1 MPITKKPAA
10 KKTATKKVAAK
21 KVAAKKVTAKKTTT
35 AAAGMPNDVKVRV
48 RMYRQGL
55 GDCFLLTFFTGAQP
69 AHILIDCGSIG
80 EQTTGVKL
88 DQVGA
93 DIVAATKGRLAMLIA
108 THEHQDHL
116 NGFLKNQ
123 AIFDP
128 PGFTV
133 DRVWQAWT
141 EDKSD
146 DVAKGLMK
154 YKNDLVNAVAL
165 ALSAMEAQTKRAP
178 GLPGT
183 TEAKALNVAV
193 RGLLE
198 FAGGPP
204 AGAPLAAAGLSTSV
218 DQAMDWVTNRASNT
232 DKFLKPG
239 MVMEPAWLPGVR
251 VYVLGPP
258 RDKAKINTLGQHG
271 DPNLYELTA
280 QASADFSSCA
290 SFAVSVAPF
299 TDYRASLEGDDRALF
314 ERRLPFDPR
323 FRVEITDDDAFRA
336 TYAAYY
342 DQAESWRRVDN
353 DWLSANGSL
362 ALQLDNATNNTS
374 LVLAFELIADN
385 RVLLF
390 PADAQL
396 GNWLSWDDVTFKV
409 NDNGTMKDVT
419 AADLLGRTVF
429 YKVGHHSSFNATMKE
444 KGLERMRRDDLVAMI
459 PLDST
464 TAENKWEAT
473 SWPATKVYAAL
484 CEHTVGRVLR
494 SDTGWPKTADRPLG
508 IAKTTWD
515 AARKKVESDKV
526 IAVGPLFIDF
536 HLV

>member
-1 MPITKKPAA
+1 MPTTKKAAAKKAVAKKSTAKSAKKKTAAA
-10 KKTATKKVAAK
+10 KKTTATA
-21 KVAAKKVTAKKTTT
+21 
-35 AAAGMPNDVKVRV
+35 MPNGTKVRV

-55 GDCFLLTFFTGAQP
+55 GDCFLLTFFTGP
-69 AHILIDCGSIG
+69 APVHLLIDCGSIG

-93 DIVAATKGRLAMLIA
+93 DIVAATNGHLAMLIA

-116 NGFLKNQ
+116 NGFLKNK

-141 EDKSD
+141 EDRTD
-146 DVAKGLMK
+146 PLAKDLMK
-154 YKNDLVNAVAL
+154 YKNDLVQAVAL
-165 ALSAMEAQTKRAP
+165 AASALETHIN
-178 GLPGT
+178 GNSSLTGDET
-183 TEAKALNVAV
+183 KALHRSV

-204 AGAPLAAAGLSTSV
+204 AEMALLGAKGLSKSV
-218 DQAMDWVTNRASNT
+218 DEAMDWVTGRASNA
-232 DKFLKPG
+232 DKFLEPG
-239 MVMEPAWLPGVR
+239 MVLEPSWLPGVR

-258 RDKAKINTLGQHG
+258 RDEAKVNALGAHG
-271 DPNLYELTA
+271 DPNLYEVTA
-280 QASADFSSCA
+280 QASADFTTCA
-290 SFAVSVAPF
+290 SFAASAMSF
-299 TDYRASLEGDDRALF
+299 ANYRKDLKSDARELF

-323 FRVEITDDDAFRA
+323 FRVEITKDPAFA
-336 TYAAYY
+336 TTYASYY
-342 DQAESWRRVDN
+342 NPDAAWRRVDT
-353 DWLSANGSL
+353 DWLSATGSL

-374 LVLAFELIADN
+374 LVLAFELIEDE

-396 GNWLSWDDVTFKV
+396 GNWLSWDDHTFKV
-409 NDNGTMKDVT
+409 KDNGSTREVT
-419 AADLLGRTVF
+419 AADLLARTVF
-429 YKVGHHSSFNATMKE
+429 YKVGHHSSFNATVKA

-473 SWPATKVYAAL
+473 SWPAVKVYEAL
-484 CEHTVGRVLR
+484 CRRTVGRVLR
-494 SDTGWPKTADRPLG
+494 SDTGWPQPSDRPSG
-508 IAKTTWD
+508 ITKAKWD
-515 AARKKVESDKV
+515 AARKQAENKKT
-526 IAVGPLFIDF
+526 IAVSGLYIDY